1 MVPHLRIWLIAI
13 WTTSIAGAAVILGLA
28 LGHYEV
34 ATFLW
39 SAAAGVVIGVPAGLL
54 NWAYL
59 RPKRSS
65 EVGLLGQAP
74 ANASVAPLAPKVK
87 PS

>member
-1 MVPHLRIWLIAI
+1 MFPHLRLWLISL
-13 WTTSIAGAAVILGLA
+13 WSSSIAGTVVIGGLA

-39 SAAAGVVIGVPAGLL
+39 AVAAGLLIGVPAALL

-59 RPKRSS
+59 RPKRAAD
-65 EVGLLGQAP
+65 VGLMGQAP
-74 ANASVAPLAPKVK
+74 PDSR
-87 PS
+87 